1 MSRLQSK
8 DYAIVFIGH
17 SMCDQYD
24 LTPAPPGFHR
34 GYINDRNNRTASIY
48 WHSDLSMWNEVG
60 YLISGET
67 ENPEIPTTL
76 LWDNVTNTN
85 NLVYRRGYS
94 PSRYLL
100 LATRGH
106 PNDLLAVSDP
116 NLGFNPIS
124 LCRSFNGI
132 PDSSGND
139 GYETPL
145 TGTIINEKFHTKF
158 PNIGSGDIC
167 HLFPN
172 ETSYSYYEYPYIRT
186 RTYSLGTAVADFVA
200 LNPDIQF
207 IYGNAYDWGAIG
219 VWSSMRWLYPFIRV
233 ARGQAT
239 GQQ

>member
-1 MSRLQSK
+1 MQSK
-8 DYAIVFIGH
+8 DYAVVFIGN
-17 SMCDQYD
+17 SMCVQ
-24 LTPAPPGFHR
+24 AGNSPGLWEYRR
-34 GYINDRNNRTASIY
+34 GYINARDNRTASIY
-48 WHSDLSMWNEVG
+48 WHRDLSTWNEVG

-85 NLVYRRGYS
+85 NLVYRRGYN

-100 LATRGH
+100 LATRGN
-106 PNDLLAVSDP
+106 PRDILAVSDP

-132 PDSSGND
+132 PDSSGNG
-139 GYETPL
+139 GYGTPL

-167 HLFPN
+167 HLFPQ
-172 ETSYSYYEYPYIRT
+172 EASYTFYEYPYLKKI
-186 RTYSLGTAVADFVA
+186 TYNLGTAVADFVA

-207 IYGNAYDWGAIG
+207 RYGNVWDWGHNG
-219 VWSSMRWLYPFIRV
+219 VWDDVCWLYPLIRV
-233 ARGQAT
+233 AKGQAT